1 METTDTEQLK
11 KIWKQDEHMKIVPVT
26 EGKGI
31 EIGHFSRVSRLEDSL
46 FSKELAPHYMKLAGQ
61 LSTSDLVPKSFR
73 GKPADLFLAWAL
85 GYQIGMSPE
94 QATQCIAVVNG
105 KAVMWGD
112 EMLALCMSHREFEDI
127 IETPILKDGTVI
139 GYNCT
144 VKRKGKADKE
154 SVFTLDMAKKAGLLA
169 KGGVWN
175 QYPERMLKLRARG
188 FALRDAF
195 PDALKGI
202 KSREEVEDYIDAEYT
217 VKPSRTEVLK
227 SELKGVSNVDL
238 VYGVASGVED
248 SPHGNEDIRTGEGHQ
263 DDTGLS
269 QEDQAGEEASELH
282 AKIRLLISETGFT
295 EARLKK
301 ALKFYQVETIEDLNW
316 EAAHHFV
323 LKLTQG

>member
-1 METTDTEQLK
+1 METTELATVSEKSL
-11 KIWKQDEHMKIVPVT
+11 EGNHMR
-26 EGKGI
+26 
-31 EIGHFSRVSRLEDSL
+31 IGRLDDSL

-61 LSTSDLVPKSFR
+61 LATSDLVPKSFR
-73 GKPADLFLAWAL
+73 GKPQDLFLCWAL

-94 QATQCIAVVNG
+94 QAMQCIAIVNG

-112 EMLALCMSHREFEDI
+112 EMLALCMSHREFDDI
-127 IETPILKDGTVI
+127 IETPIVKGEQVI

-154 SVFTLDMAKKAGLLA
+154 SIFTLDMAKKAGLLA

-217 VKPSRTEVLK
+217 VKTSRTDTLK
-227 SELKGVSNVDL
+227 QDIKSKGVSNVDL
-238 VYGVASGVED
+238 VYGVAVGVED
-248 SPHGNEDIRTGEGHQ
+248 SPHGNADISSGEADKTHEWV
-263 DDTGLS
+263 S
-269 QEDQAGEEASELH
+269 EEHEARPEATELH
-282 AKIRLLISETGFT
+282 AKIKLLIDETGFT
-295 EARLKK
+295 EARLEK
-301 ALKFYQVETIEDLNW
+301 ALKFYQVNSIDELDW
-316 EAAHHFV
+316 ESAHHFA
-323 LKLTQG
+323 LKLTK